1 MIHRVDP
8 INTALH
14 WIHANPRCVYSVAAP
29 NDFWHNDGLHKLK
42 HWSII
47 VHSWIDGFSQT
58 FVYLNCVSNNRADI
72 VLTFF
77 ENAVKEY
84 GIIPCKNRESVGS
97 MIL

>member
-1 MIHRVDP
+1 MIHRVVP

-14 WIHANPRCVYSVAAP
+14 WIHANLRCVYSVAGP
-29 NDFWHNDGLHKLK
+29 HDLWHNDGLHKLK

-47 VHSWIDGFSQT
+47 VHSYIYGFSQT
-58 FVYLNCVSNNRADI
+58 FVYLNCVSNIRADK

-84 GIIPCKNRESVGS
+84 RPPARIGS
-97 MIL
+97 L